1 MGWVLS
7 GTILDPGD
15 PLGLGSV
22 GNNSRPRRSLGVGVS
37 GRVTDLGLGD
47 LLGVRLA
54 QVPHRHDVVISVIHH
69 HQLVPSVL
77 YVTKKNTDYFSSQR
91 DSIIKITRILVILK
105 KRSDT
110 IIDSQ
115 NRFVFEVCL

>member
-22 GNNSRPRRSLGVGVS
+22 RNNSRPRRSLGVGVS

-77 YVTKKNTDYFSSQR
+77 YVTKKIDYFSSQR
-91 DSIIKITRILVILK
+91 DSIMKITRILVILK